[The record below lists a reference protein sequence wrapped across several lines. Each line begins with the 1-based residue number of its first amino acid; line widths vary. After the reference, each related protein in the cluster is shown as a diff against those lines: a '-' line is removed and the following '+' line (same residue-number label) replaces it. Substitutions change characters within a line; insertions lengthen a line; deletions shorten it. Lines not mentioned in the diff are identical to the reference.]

1 METLEQPR
9 IKHKTF
15 SYQTA
20 LKWVGGKA
28 GVLGSEGK
36 HSFRVASPREFKGEA
51 GVWTPEDLMV
61 GAVEVCHLTTFLA
74 YAQRKQLPLISYE
87 SKATGV
93 LEFIDGDYRVSRII
107 LSPRIMVGNT
117 VTEPEVYELLRESH
131 KHCIISNSINSIV
144 EVNPTVLFQ

>member
-1 METLEQPR
+1 METVEQPK

-28 GVLGSEGK
+28 GTLGSEGK

-74 YAQRKQLPLISYE
+74 FAQRKQLPLVSYE
-87 SKATGV
+87 SKAIGM
-93 LEFIDGDYRVSRII
+93 LEFLDGDYRISRVIVSPTIV
-107 LSPRIMVGNT
+107 VGAT
-117 VTEPEVYELLRESH
+117 VTEAEVFSLLRESH

-144 EVNPTVLFQ
+144 EVNPTVVFQ